1 MAIHDT
7 IGDFLTAIRNGSRA
21 GRESIEVPYSKMRLA
36 IGEILVNEGY
46 LLKCEKI
53 EARPN
58 VPAIRIELKYVNQTP
73 AITDLQRASK
83 PGCRRYTSATD
94 MPKVLGGLG
103 FSIVSTPQGVLK
115 DAEARRRKV
124 GGEVVCEVW

>member
-7 IGDFLTAIRNGSRA
+7 IGDFLTSVRNASRA
-21 GRESIEVPYSKMRLA
+21 KRETIEVPYSKMSLA

-46 LLKCEKI
+46 LKSCEKI
-53 EARPN
+53 EVRKNIPG
-58 VPAIRIELKYVNQTP
+58 IRIALKYVNQTP
-73 AITDLQRASK
+73 AITDVQRSSK
-83 PGCRRYTSATD
+83 PGCRRYTSATE

-103 FSIVSTPQGVLK
+103 FSIISTPQGVFK

-124 GGEVVCEVW
+124 GGEVVCAVW

>member
-7 IGDFLTAIRNGSRA
+7 IGDFLTAIRNASRA
-21 GRESIEVPYSKMRLA
+21 KRETIEVPYSKMRLA
-36 IGEILVNEGY
+36 IGEILVKEGY
-46 LLKCEKI
+46 LLKCEKV
-53 EARPN
+53 ESRPN
-58 VPAIRIELKYVNQTP
+58 VPAIRINLKYVNETP

-83 PGCRRYTSATD
+83 PGCRRYTSATE

-103 FSIVSTPQGVLK
+103 FSIISTPQGVLK

>member
-21 GRESIEVPYSKMRLA
+21 GRETIETPFSKMRLA
-36 IGEILVNEGY
+36 IGEILVREGY

-53 EARPN
+53 ESRPN
-58 VPAIRIELKYVNQTP
+58 VPAIRITLKYVNKVP
-73 AITDLQRASK
+73 AITDVQRASR
-83 PGCRRYTSATD
+83 PGCRRYTGATG
-94 MPKVLGGLG
+94 MPRVLGGLG
-103 FSIVSTPQGVLK
+103 FSIISTPKGVLK
-115 DAEARRRKV
+115 DSDARRQKV

>member
-21 GRESIEVPYSKMRLA
+21 GRETIETPYSKVRLA
-36 IGEILVNEGY
+36 IAEILVKEGY
-46 LLKCEKI
+46 LAKCEKV
-53 EARPN
+53 EVRTN
-58 VPAIRIELKYVNQTP
+58 VPAIRMELKYVNNVS
-73 AITDLQRASK
+73 AITDLQRVSR
-83 PGCRRYTSATD
+83 PGCRSYTSSTE

-103 FSIVSTPQGVLK
+103 FSIISTPKGVLK
-115 DAEARRRKV
+115 DSEARREKV

>member
-21 GRESIEVPYSKMRLA
+21 KRETIETPYSKMSLA
-36 IGEILVNEGY
+36 IGEILVKEGY
-46 LLKCEKI
+46 LLSCEKV
-53 EARPN
+53 EARKN
-58 VPAIRIELKYVNQTP
+58 VPAIRIALKYVDHTP
-73 AITDLQRASK
+73 AITDVQRASK
-83 PGCRRYTSATD
+83 PGCRRYTSATE

-103 FSIVSTPQGVLK
+103 FSIISTPQGVFK